1 VNYDYIIVGAGSA
14 GCVLANRLS
23 ADPKNRVLLLEAG
36 PEDRNLWIHIP
47 FGFGKNVNNRA
58 VNWCFRGEPDP
69 ARGNHAHLLPRGR
82 VLGGSSSINGMV
94 YVRGQVEDFDM
105 WAQLGNRGWSFDDV
119 LPYFRR
125 MEDNSRGPGD
135 QRGVGGPLAV
145 SDLSHRIGLCDALIE
160 AGVQTGI
167 PRNDDINGRMQEGI
181 GYHQATIRNGR
192 RCSTAVAYLKPARAR
207 PNLRVATQALASRI
221 LFEGKRAVGIAWSSR
236 GVAHEARA
244 GRATILCG
252 GAFGSPQLL
261 ELSGVG
267 APEVLQRAGIPVVH
281 ALRGVGHDLQDH
293 QIVRMRWRIRKK
305 VTYND
310 EVHGWRGALSLL
322 RYVVFR
328 GGILTMPTLP
338 ISGFVR
344 TRPELASPDVQ
355 FQVFPGSYAD
365 IEARV
370 LDREPGVTM
379 GVTLLR
385 PESRGFVHV
394 RSADPA
400 AQPTIAHNL
409 LSTEGDR
416 QTMLRAMRLC
426 RRMMAAPAMAD
437 LTGAELPPFVGLG
450 HDSALLETAC
460 NTVQSNWHPA
470 STCRM
475 GDDPLAVVD
484 ARLRV
489 RGLDGLR
496 VADASIMPTVVSGNT
511 NAATIMIGE
520 KAADMILEDAAAM
533 A

>member
-1 VNYDYIIVGAGSA
+1 VDCDYIIVGGGSA

-23 ADPKNRVLLLEAG
+23 SDARNRVLLLEAG

-47 FGFGKNVNNRA
+47 FGFGKNVNNSA

-69 ARGNHAHLLPRGR
+69 ARGNRPYLLPRGR

-94 YVRGQVEDFDM
+94 YIRGQVEDFDT

-119 LPYFRR
+119 LPCFRR
-125 MEDNSRGPGD
+125 MEDNSRGPGEE
-135 QRGVGGPLAV
+135 RGVGGPLAV

-160 AGVQTGI
+160 AGIQVGI
-167 PRNDDINGRMQEGI
+167 PRNDDLNGRVQEGI

-192 RCSTAVAYLKPARAR
+192 RCSAAVAYLQPARTR
-207 PNLRVATQALASRI
+207 PNLRVVTHALASRI
-221 LFEGKRAVGIAWSSR
+221 LFEGRRAVGVAWSRR
-236 GVAHEARA
+236 GAAHEARA
-244 GRATILCG
+244 GRAVILCG

-281 ALRGVGHDLQDH
+281 ALPGVGHDLQDH
-293 QIVRMRWRIRKK
+293 QIVRMRWRIRKP

-310 EVHGWRGALSLL
+310 EVHGWRGAISLL

-328 GGILTMPTLP
+328 KGILTMPTLP

-394 RSADPA
+394 RSSDPA
-400 AQPTIAHNL
+400 MQPAIMHNL

-416 QTMLRAMRLC
+416 QAMLRAMRLC
-426 RRMMAAPAMAD
+426 RRLMAAPAMTA
-437 LTGAELPPFVGLG
+437 LTGAELAPFVGR
-450 HDSALLETAC
+450 DNDQALLETAC
-460 NTVQSNWHPA
+460 HTVQSNWHPA
-470 STCRM
+470 GSCRM
-475 GDDPLAVVD
+475 GNDPLAVVD

-489 RGLDGLR
+489 HGLEGLR

-520 KAADMILEDAAAM
+520 KAADMILEDAAGTG
-533 A
+533 